1 MFFMLLAHIYHFTEP
16 TQSPEQLRGG
26 LWCSFGQAPGHS
38 KGFDMLSA
46 GFSMPMIWSDLRLA
60 KDAVGCW
67 LRLVACCEQAVWNYM
82 EHLHMYMENKIKDG
96 LLKMNFLMS

>member
-1 MFFMLLAHIYHFTEP
+1 MRMFFMLLAHIYHFTEP

-67 LRLVACCEQAVWNYM
+67 LCLVACCEQAVWNSWNIYIFIW
-82 EHLHMYMENKIKDG
+82 KTRS
-96 LLKMNFLMS
+96 KMAFRK